1 MLGYIQ
7 DLQASHMDTN
17 KFKEQIKTAAF
28 DRKLLELYPDNILEN
43 QRERYIAAIDKFEEY
58 FGPGDA
64 NICSAPGR
72 TEISGNHT
80 DHQRGEVLAAA
91 IHLDAI
97 AVVRKTAEA
106 RIRIVS
112 EGYSQI
118 EIQIQNPKPDTGTFD
133 KSRGDK
139 AALEIPASTEFG
151 TTKALVQ
158 GIIAGFVKRGYAVT
172 GFDAY
177 ITSDV
182 PVGSGLSSSASLEIL
197 LGKIMATVT
206 GQEVSPIE
214 LAQIGQYAENI
225 YFGKPCGLM
234 DQMACAVGNAV
245 HIDFINPEEP
255 IVEQVQLPLEQEGY
269 CLCITDTLG
278 SHADLTPEYA
288 AIVQEMKSVAAF
300 FGKAFL
306 REVEEKDVMNNLSAL
321 RENCGDRSVL
331 RALHFYRENER
342 VREERDVL
350 RKGDLPRFLSLVRE
364 SGDSSYKYLQN
375 IYAPSNPQEQ
385 NLAIALQIS
394 ETLLKKLAEEQTK
407 ETQGVVQSTSGTRTS
422 FAVRVHGGGFA
433 GTIQAFVKNTFCE
446 EYRKQMDEVF
456 GEGSCKVL
464 SIRPYGA
471 CVLEETC

>member
-1 MLGYIQ
+1 MLRYIQ
-7 DLQASHMDTN
+7 DLQASHMDTII
-17 KFKEQIKTAAF
+17 FKEQMKSGAF
-28 DRKLLELYPDNILEN
+28 DRELLALYPENILEN
-43 QRERYIAAIDKFEEY
+43 QRERYIAAIEKFVEH
-58 FGPGDA
+58 FGSGDVI
-64 NICSAPGR
+64 ICSAPGR

-80 DHQRGEVLAAA
+80 DHQHGEVLAAA

-97 AVVRKTAEA
+97 AVVRKITEA

-118 EIQIQNPKPDTGTFD
+118 EIPIQNPKPDTGMFD

-139 AALEIPASTEFG
+139 AAPEIPVNTEFG

-158 GIIAGFVKRGYAVT
+158 GIVAGFANRGYAVA

-182 PVGSGLSSSASLEIL
+182 PVGSGLSSSAALEIL

-206 GQEVSPIE
+206 GQDVSAIE
-214 LAQIGQYAENI
+214 LAQIGQYAENV

-234 DQMACAVGNAV
+234 DQMACSVGNAV
-245 HIDFINPEEP
+245 HIDFKNSANP
-255 IVEQVQLPLEQEGY
+255 IVEQVSLPLAEEGF

-306 REVEEKDVMNNLSAL
+306 REVEEQDVMNNLSAL

-331 RALHFYRENER
+331 RSLHFYRENER
-342 VREERDVL
+342 VREECDAL
-350 RKGDLPRFLSLVRE
+350 KKGDFLRFFSLVRE
-364 SGDSSYKYLQN
+364 SGDSSFKYLQN
-375 IYAPSNPQEQ
+375 IYAPAKPQEQ
-385 NLAIALQIS
+385 NLSIALQIS
-394 ETLLKKLAEEQTK
+394 ETLLKKLAEEETK
-407 ETQGVVQSTSGTRTS
+407 EVQGVVQSTSDTRTP

-433 GTIQAFVKNTFCE
+433 GTIQAFVSKGFCE
-446 EYRKQMDEVF
+446 EYRKQMDTLF
-456 GEGSCKVL
+456 GEGACRVL
-464 SIRPYGA
+464 SVRQCGA
-471 CVLEETC
+471 CTLDNLD